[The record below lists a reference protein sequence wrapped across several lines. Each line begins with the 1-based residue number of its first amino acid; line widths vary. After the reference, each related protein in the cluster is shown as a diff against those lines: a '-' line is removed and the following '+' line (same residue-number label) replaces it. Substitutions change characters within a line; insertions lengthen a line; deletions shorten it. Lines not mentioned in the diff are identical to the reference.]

1 MQKIL
6 DRIKKG
12 EILLAD
18 GAMGTMLFERGLKPG
33 NCPEIFNLNNI
44 EVLKEIAQLYLDSGA
59 DIIQTNTFGASPL
72 KLVSYKLENRTEEIN
87 RNAIIAVKS
96 VVKDKAYISAS
107 LGPSGKLLEPYGEI
121 SKEKMYENF
130 CTQLKTIIEEGVDI
144 IFIETMS
151 DINEAK
157 IALQAAK
164 DINNKIT
171 VSVSMV
177 FDKTER
183 GYFTFMGVGIQK
195 AVDELIKAGADVI
208 GSNCGYGIFEMVEI
222 AKEFRKCTDFP
233 LIIQSNAGIPKLEN
247 DKLIFPESP
256 EFMAGYIKE
265 LIGLKCNI
273 IGGCCG
279 TTPKY
284 TKIFRKVIDET
295 IK

>member
-1 MQKIL
+1 
-6 DRIKKG
+6 
-12 EILLAD
+12 
-18 GAMGTMLFERGLKPG
+18 MGTMLFERGLKPSD
-33 NCPEIFNLNNI
+33 CPEIFNLNNI
-44 EVLKEIAQLYLDSGA
+44 DILKEIAQSYLDAGA

-72 KLVSYKLENRTEEIN
+72 KLASYKLENRTEEIN
-87 RNAIIAVKS
+87 RNAINTVKS
-96 VVKDKAYISAS
+96 VIKNQAYISAS
-107 LGPSGKLLEPYGEI
+107 VGPSGKLLEPYGEI
-121 SKEKMYENF
+121 SKETMYENF
-130 CTQLKTIIEEGVDI
+130 HTQLKIIIEEGIDI

-151 DINEAK
+151 DINEAL
-157 IALQAAK
+157 IALKAAK
-164 DINNKIT
+164 DINNKIP
-171 VSVSMV
+171 VSVLMV

-183 GYFTFMGVGIQK
+183 GYYTFMGVSSK
-195 AVDELIKAGADVI
+195 DAVNELIKSGADVI

-279 TTPKY
+279 TNPKY
-284 TKIFRKVIDET
+284 TRIFRKVIDET